1 MILSLI
7 YQTIIIVILLTFSF
21 GPAFFA
27 LINTGIKHG
36 YKPGALLAAGVVFS
50 DLFVCMIIIAMVHFG
65 AVNFL
70 QDEKNQRFAGI
81 VAGIIL
87 IVFGAFYF
95 RKPVTKSEESIE
107 IKVPSQLTLILKGFF
122 MNLFNPA
129 VWFLWLGNVTAVG
142 KTFDYSMIKMIVY
155 FSIVLGLVLL
165 VELFKVFLAGK
176 IKKFLTDKIM
186 STINHVTGAAL
197 IVFGIV
203 LIYNHFFW
211 HK

>member
-36 YKPGALLAAGVVFS
+36 YKPGALLAGGVVFS
-50 DLFVCMIIIAMVHFG
+50 DLFVCLIVILMVHFG
-65 AVNFL
+65 AANFL

-95 RKPVTKSEESIE
+95 RKPVKKSDESFE
-107 IKVPSQLTLILKGFF
+107 IKAPSPVTLFLKGYFL
-122 MNLFNPA
+122 NLFNPA

-142 KTFDYSMIKMIVY
+142 KTFTYSMPKMIIY
-155 FSIVLGLVLL
+155 FSFVLALVLF

-176 IKKFLTDKIM
+176 IKKFLTEKIM
-186 STINHVTGAAL
+186 HTVNYVTGGAL
-197 IVFGIV
+197 MVFGVI
-203 LIYNHFFW
+203 LIYNHFFE
-211 HK
+211 H